1 MACLREH
8 GDWDLSLGQGCACV
22 GAREK
27 PVYKNIYKHVY
38 WYIYGLTRR
47 GHVTAN
53 LVATRSSE
61 YVTGMVQHRYA
72 LHRFCDKTQL
82 AQVPTFAAVMTSS
95 RNHLKS
101 FGS

>member
-1 MACLREH
+1 MYAGMYTDTH
-8 GDWDLSLGQGCACV
+8 A
-22 GAREK
+22 
-27 PVYKNIYKHVY
+27 
-38 WYIYGLTRR
+38 R

-72 LHRFCDKTQL
+72 LHRFCDKTRL

>member
-1 MACLREH
+1 MRT
-8 GDWDLSLGQGCACV
+8 
-22 GAREK
+22 
-27 PVYKNIYKHVY
+27 P
-38 WYIYGLTRR
+38 
-47 GHVTAN
+47 N
-53 LVATRSSE
+53 LMATRSSE

>member
-1 MACLREH
+1 M
-8 GDWDLSLGQGCACV
+8 GGACV
-22 GAREK
+22 CARGK
-27 PVYKNIYKHVY
+27 PVYGNIYYHIY
-38 WYIYGLTRR
+38 WYVCGLTRQ

-61 YVTGMVQHRYA
+61 YVTGMVQRRYA